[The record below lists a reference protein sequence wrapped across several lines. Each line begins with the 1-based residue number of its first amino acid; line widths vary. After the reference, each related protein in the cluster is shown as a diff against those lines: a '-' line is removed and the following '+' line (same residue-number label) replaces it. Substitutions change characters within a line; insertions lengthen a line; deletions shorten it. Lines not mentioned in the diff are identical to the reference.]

1 MDSFEDQ
8 KIIDMILCFTQFE
21 RPDLIEY
28 LNYMMEAIQ
37 QEDEYDSSGETD
49 DESRGAE
56 EEIEVIEDDNG
67 FLSLA

>member
-8 KIIDMILCFTQFE
+8 KIIDMILCFTQYE

-37 QEDEYDSSGETD
+37 QETD
-49 DESRGAE
+49 DEYNG
-56 EEIEVIEDDNG
+56 EEIEVIEDDDG

>member
-8 KIIDMILCFTQFE
+8 KIIDMILCFTQYE

-37 QEDEYDSSGETD
+37 QEDEYDASGETD
-49 DESRGAE
+49 DEYNG
-56 EEIEVIEDDNG
+56 EEIEVIEDENG
-67 FLSLA
+67 FLSLV